1 MEDKK
6 VPNSEQI
13 RLRRVTELREFALA
27 AFYPLTHSGDAVH
40 LKRTENALAAVIPG
54 HPLLGRLRNNRHA
67 LEGVSKPCGEAVTR
81 GAVTPQVERLQRLER
96 EHGYQRS
103 PDEPKPWKKP
113 WDK

>member
-6 VPNSEQI
+6 APNSEQI

-40 LKRTENALAAVIPG
+40 LKRTENA
-54 HPLLGRLRNNRHA
+54 
-67 LEGVSKPCGEAVTR
+67 
-81 GAVTPQVERLQRLER
+81 
-96 EHGYQRS
+96 QRS